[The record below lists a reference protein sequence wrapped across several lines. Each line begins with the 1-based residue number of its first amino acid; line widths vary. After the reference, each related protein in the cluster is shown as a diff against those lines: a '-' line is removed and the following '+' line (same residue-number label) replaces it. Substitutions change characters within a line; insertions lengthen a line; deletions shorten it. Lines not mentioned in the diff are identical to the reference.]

1 MKWFKNVVARIMG
14 DEIEEY
20 DNEKKI
26 HNDRIKIQDTYE
38 DYIEQEFET
47 VQQEDSIPAFLRKR
61 DAFRFPVISDSERSQ
76 MIKKETPS
84 KQAPLPSNKQV
95 RPKPQS
101 VQPDQWQEQ
110 RQKQKRDRFQPSSQ
124 NQTTTQNRR
133 SPFENQVQQY
143 QESARF
149 ETREQRRPIVKNGYN
164 EVPSKQERINPFNPK
179 PNYDTTAS
187 YRERPSSSLGRRS
200 VESETETVTT
210 TKPEQVKKQKFKPTN
225 VPSPVYGFQK
235 PPLRSTHDQLEGHE
249 SNELKQTDDHLEAT
263 KQVTVEVMESLH
275 TAATEEHAIV
285 ETKLEEAQVITETEM
300 NAAQAIPET
309 EVEEVQATVETKVEE
324 VQATVETKVEEVQA
338 TVETKVEEVQATVE
352 TKVEEAQA
360 TVETEVEEVQAT
372 VETKVEEVQATVETE
387 VEEVQATVE
396 TKVEEVQATVE
407 TKVEEVQATVETK
420 VEEVQATVE
429 TKVEEAQATVETEVE
444 EVQATVETKVEEVQA
459 TVETEVEEVQATVET
474 KVEEAQAIAETEV
487 EEVQATVETEVE
499 EVQATVET
507 KVEEAQTVVET
518 IVEEVQKIVEAEIE
532 ETQVIAETEVNVDQ
546 AIDEIIVMEEQPLEV
561 AIEEG
566 ITESTIKMEEVND
579 QYSDCEEIASPT
591 TGEEPIQQQLIPVA
605 IKELNEIVDQNLEV
619 KLVGQ
624 AQTSIEEITIEE
636 KPAIVEELIR
646 RAEDPEDE
654 LLKSEDIIVEATIKP
669 SEKVEQI
676 EEPSSKEEE
685 YQEPVKKEES
695 KLPFNVLM
703 LKTDKEKWAL
713 KEAKTKQ
720 LLNTSVEETVLPL
733 VVKEQPVATSI
744 TENPIQQ
751 PILETYTVSDNQEV
765 AATTVEPVIEP
776 EIEEPMPSRINENLD
791 ESLKYLESPE
801 EKTEDFEWMDMQGEK
816 LIEALSYFQVKGEI
830 VQIVQG
836 PAVTQFEITVGHGT
850 KVSKIRNLADDLKLA
865 LAARDIR
872 IQAPIPGKSSIG
884 IEIPNQKSRPVRI
897 SEIVGDQLFIDSDS
911 PLEAALGLDLTGKPV
926 TLDLRKMPH
935 GLIAGATGS
944 GKSVCINSI
953 LVSLLLKASPQDV
966 KLLLIDPKMVELA
979 AFNHIPHL
987 VSPVITDVKA
997 ATAALKWAVE
1007 EMERRYQLF
1016 AHVGARDITRYNAMV
1031 EEERKFSL
1039 KMPYLVI
1046 VIDEL
1051 ADLMMMAPTD
1061 VEEAICRIAQKARAC
1076 GIHLVLATQR
1086 PSVDVITGLI
1096 KSNIP
1101 TRIAFSVSSQID
1113 SRTILDS
1120 QGAERLLGRGDM
1132 LYLGNGMSGPIR
1144 VQGTFVTDEEIEAV
1158 TDYMRSLG
1166 EPEYIFEQ
1174 EELLRKAEAIEEQ
1187 DELFEEACRHIC
1199 EQGTVSTS
1207 SLQRKFHIGYNRAA
1221 RLVDMMEAQG
1231 FISESKGTKPRD
1243 VFLKTQDLEN
1253 LFNNGYDEM

>member
-309 EVEEVQATVETKVEE
+309 EVEE